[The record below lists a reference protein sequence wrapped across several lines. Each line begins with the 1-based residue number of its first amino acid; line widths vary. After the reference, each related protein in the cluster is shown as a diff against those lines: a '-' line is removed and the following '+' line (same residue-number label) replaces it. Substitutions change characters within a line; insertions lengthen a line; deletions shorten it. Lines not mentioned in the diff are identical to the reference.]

1 MTLQLEIVKQVY
13 NVKSVSQMSDLEE
26 KLIAFAASENLQ
38 IVYSAQATEV
48 NGKTGN
54 MVFVLTET
62 EILVL
67 SVKTTKLA
75 ILYSYYIFD
84 IVAIQLSEL
93 EEDLIKFHVKS
104 KYLTIASPNRERI
117 AEEATKLMSRALTKS
132 EFETV
137 TLPKFQYKLPRPTV
151 FNVLN
156 RIRHY
161 VFKQD
166 VKLPKKEMEE
176 IEKALL
182 QCKKSILLSY
192 FKGFENTIPCLL
204 SCFEMRQEIEELQF
218 SGFEGVDLWSILN
231 NNVEQLTGIVSIVC
245 ETAEMSLIDFLE
257 KRVNDIALSFTGN
270 VPIRVLR
277 KALRSDKV
285 KNLSLKQPSLETWA
299 RLMNCH
305 EFGNLRFFS
314 TVNVP
319 RVDISVAV
327 DRVRHIYALSLPN
340 SNLLIGNVLE
350 LLSISEWDNLHG
362 IDLSGN
368 IGRGFVDSTLALPKH
383 LFKIHVN
390 SVEWEE
396 KALVGFLNLVGR
408 HKKGLKLSMSDTS
421 VDSSMDCVLSKV
433 DVKFGCSL
441 YRLSWDGNVFSAA
454 VASFL
459 SRFPSLTELSLNMCI
474 NDGNIAHLLQF
485 LANNANVT
493 TVSLRGAYFYDPC
506 ELVRHVS
513 AMKNVKSI
521 DISEIMIDDE
531 VLPKLGVALVKHKG
545 IETVIVDQTDVFSV
559 NAWKKFLATVET
571 KKKLKVSFPVNDLA
585 RLGITWDSPD
595 FACVSNSFK
604 SICELEAR
612 DVCVVTIHDPFPSY
626 LTESQLSRLKHEVH
640 RMRKGIVSEV
650 PKETPRPREFSKRK
664 KKRSKS
670 ASRTRT
676 VSLDRRR
683 SPIDEVSHHRT
694 QESHASRNVRSTL
707 PMIKQTPNFRTSSPI
722 PKPEPWL
729 PSAVETPA
737 LKAMRVPK
745 PWSFDHPPIPEI
757 DNSSITATLLDLFSF
772 DKLT

>member
-1 MTLQLEIVKQVY
+1 
-13 NVKSVSQMSDLEE
+13 MSDLDE
-26 KLIAFAASENLQ
+26 KLRAFAASENVQ
-38 IVYSAQATEV
+38 IVFSAQATEV

-54 MVFVLTET
+54 SVFVLTET
-62 EILVL
+62 EILAL

-75 ILYSYYIFD
+75 ILCSYYIFD
-84 IVAIQLSEL
+84 IVAVQLSEL

-104 KYLTIASPNRERI
+104 KYLTIASPEREKI
-117 AEEATKLMSRALTKS
+117 AEEATKLISRALTKS
-132 EFETV
+132 EFENV
-137 TLPKFQYKLPRPTV
+137 NLPKFQYKLPRPTI

-156 RIRHY
+156 RIKHY

-166 VKLPKKEMEE
+166 VKLPKKQTEE
-176 IEKALL
+176 IERALL
-182 QCKKSILLSY
+182 QCKKSIPLSY

-218 SGFEGVDLWSILN
+218 SGFEGIDLWSILN
-231 NNVEQLTGIVSIVC
+231 DNVEQMQGIVSIVC

-270 VPIRVLR
+270 VPVRVLR

-285 KNLSLKQPSLETWA
+285 KNLSLKQPSLETWT
-299 RLMNCH
+299 RLVNCH

-368 IGRGFVDSTLALPKH
+368 IGRGFVDSTLALPEH

-390 SVEWEE
+390 SVKWEE

-408 HKKGLKLSMSDTS
+408 HKKGLKLSMADTS
-421 VDSSMDCVLSKV
+421 VDSSIDCVLSKV
-433 DVKFGCSL
+433 DVKLGCSL
-441 YRLSWDGNVFSAA
+441 YRLSWDGNVFSAV

-474 NDGNIAHLLQF
+474 NDGNIAHLLEF

-531 VLPKLGVALVKHKG
+531 VLPKLGVALVKHKV

-559 NAWKKFLATVET
+559 NAWKKFLATVER
-571 KKKLKVSFPVNDLA
+571 KKKLKVSFPVEDLA

-595 FACVSNSFK
+595 FTCVSNLFS
-604 SICELEAR
+604 ELEAR
-612 DVCVVTIHDPFPSY
+612 DVCVVTIDDPFPSY

-640 RMRKGIVSEV
+640 RMRKGIVNEI
-650 PKETPRPREFSKRK
+650 PKETPRPHEFSKKK

-670 ASRTRT
+670 ASRTPA
-676 VSLDRRR
+676 VSIDRRR
-683 SPIDEVSHHRT
+683 SRIDEVTHHRT
-694 QESHASRNVRSTL
+694 QESIPSHDMRSTL
-707 PMIKQTPNFRTSSPI
+707 PMIRRVSKQTPNVLTSPI

-729 PSAVETPA
+729 PPAVETPA
-737 LKAMRVPK
+737 LKTMRVTK

-772 DKLT
+772 DKLM